1 MAPRV
6 GAQTCSLG
14 LWVGVMELRAF
25 HGFGQTKFANGGF
38 DFRLK
43 QIYTT
48 APAAFKNDAQF
59 KSGQNQLK
67 I

>member
-1 MAPRV
+1 
-6 GAQTCSLG
+6 
-14 LWVGVMELRAF
+14 MELRAF